1 MPRVAIA
8 DIMRETGLSRAT
20 VDRALNAR
28 GKVHAR
34 TRELVQQTLAR
45 LAHPHAPPAGP
56 AADILLRIGQGLML
70 QLRAAWAQARPDGEF
85 HDLRRA
91 DEASV
96 LAAIDLHGADLSRP
110 LIVTAKNSEPV
121 VARLAEARRAGK
133 RVIAF
138 LSDLNPIARDAFV
151 GIDNRAAGQTAAFL
165 IGRALGDRPTSVG
178 VVVGDAAF
186 RGHEDREIGFRTA
199 LRAHFPKIALS
210 GEAFGEDD
218 SDLTREAVARMLR
231 DQPALGAIYNVGGGN
246 RGLVE
251 ALQAAGRGD
260 DVLVVAHETNAVTT
274 PLLRDNRLA
283 FALASDPAMLLASA
297 LRVAADAGADAEC
310 LDFGVYTRFNLP
322 AFAASG
328 GG

>member
-1 MPRVAIA
+1 MPRIAIV

-34 TRELVQQTLAR
+34 TRALVQETLQRLAR
-45 LAHPHAPPAGP
+45 PQTAAASP

-70 QLRAAWAQARPDGEF
+70 QLRGAWERARPEGRF
-85 HDLRRA
+85 LDLRRA
-91 DEASV
+91 DEATV
-96 LAAIDLHGADLSRP
+96 LAAIEAHCADLSRP
-110 LIVTAKNSEPV
+110 LIVTAKNTDPV

-138 LSDLNPIARDAFV
+138 LSDINPAARDAFV

-165 IGRALGDRPTSVG
+165 IGRALGDGPTSVG
-178 VVVGDAAF
+178 VVVGNAAF
-186 RGHEDREIGFRTA
+186 RGHEDREIGFRTT
-199 LRAHFPKIALS
+199 LRAQFPKIALA

-218 SDLTREAVARMLR
+218 SDLTREAVTRLMR
-231 DQPALGAIYNVGGGN
+231 DQPKLGAIYNVGGGN

-251 ALQAAGRGD
+251 ALRAAGRGD
-260 DVLVVAHETNAVTT
+260 DLLVVAHETNAVTT
-274 PLLRDNRLA
+274 PLLRDKSIA
-283 FALASDPAMLLASA
+283 YALASDPAVLLAEA
-297 LRVAADAGADAEC
+297 LRVAADPSASAEG

-322 AFAASG
+322 SFAS
-328 GG
+328 

>member
-28 GKVHAR
+28 GKVHDR
-34 TRELVQQTLAR
+34 TRALVRETLQR
-45 LAHPHAPPAGP
+45 LTLPQAPHAAP

-70 QLRAAWAQARPDGEF
+70 QLHTAWERARPDGKF
-85 HDLRRA
+85 LDLRRA

-96 LAAIDLHGADLSRP
+96 LAAIDAHGADLARP
-110 LIVTAKNSEPV
+110 LIVTAKNTDAI

-138 LSDLNPIARDAFV
+138 LSDLSPAARDAFV

-165 IGRALGDRPTSVG
+165 IGRALGDRPSCVG
-178 VVVGDAAF
+178 VVVGNAAF

-199 LRAHFPKIALS
+199 LRAHFPKIALA

-218 SDLTREAVARMLR
+218 SDLTREAVARLLR
-231 DQPALGAIYNVGGGN
+231 EQPRLGAIYNVGGGN

-251 ALQAAGRGD
+251 ALQAAGRSD
-260 DVLVVAHETNAVTT
+260 DLLVVAHETNAVTT
-274 PLLRDNRLA
+274 PLLRDKSIA
-283 FALASDPAMLLASA
+283 YALASDPAVLLAAA
-297 LRVAADAGADAEC
+297 LRVAADASASAEC

-322 AFAASG
+322 AFAGSG